1 LTEARVALV
10 PGMAFGDDDFI
21 RFSYATG
28 LETIKEGLDRI
39 ENALKKLV

>member
-1 LTEARVALV
+1 
-10 PGMAFGDDDFI
+10 MAFGDDGFI

-39 ENALKKLV
+39 EGALDKLV